1 MNLNWINKIVANIDK
16 ILLIIISIII
26 SLYLVETYLFFLQKK
41 IYTNNRIQI
50 VEKINFYEQGK
61 ILAVNPSN
69 HLINQKQDFLPLSG
83 ISHENT
89 IYCNEEGYYE
99 KYNSDRYGFNNP
111 DDIWGNSIIDYLL
124 IGDSFVQ
131 GACVHQ
137 KYNISFNL
145 KKISNKKVLNLGM
158 DSNGP
163 LLNLATIREYLFKD
177 KVKNVLWFY
186 YEGNDLHD
194 LQNEIQFDILK
205 KYISDESFSQN
216 LLNQQSK
223 INKFNS
229 EILHSKFKE
238 LKKKSKNIKKDQTKF
253 SFKFYYLRNLLFYKD
268 NQKLSSEFEIIIK
281 SLKNFTIKKN
291 LKLYFIYLPEFKRYS
306 RPVYIN
312 DNYKK
317 IIEIIENSNIELI
330 DLHKE
335 LFKNEYSVELFS
347 KEKTHYSKKGYKL
360 VASKI
365 YEIIK

>member
-26 SLYLVETYLFFLQKK
+26 SLYLIETYLFFLTKK
-41 IYTNNRIQI
+41 IYDTNKIETL
-50 VEKINFYEQGK
+50 EKINFYKQGK
-61 ILAVNPSN
+61 ILAVNPNN

-89 IYCNEEGYYE
+89 IYCNEEGYYA

-111 DDIWGNSIIDYLL
+111 DDIWDNSIIDYLL

-131 GACVHQ
+131 GACVYEKH
-137 KYNISFNL
+137 NISGNL
-145 KKISNKKVLNLGM
+145 KKISNKKVLNLGQ

-163 LLNLATIREYLFKD
+163 LINLATIREYLFKD

-186 YEGNDLHD
+186 YEGNDLYD
-194 LQNEIQFDILK
+194 LQYEIKFDILK
-205 KYISDESFSQN
+205 KYISDENFSQN

-223 INKFNS
+223 IDKLNLEILQSKFN
-229 EILHSKFKE
+229 ENKE
-238 LKKKSKNIKKDQTKF
+238 SLKDLNKNKINF
-253 SFKFYYLRNLLFYKD
+253 SFKFYYLRNFLFYKD
-268 NQKLSSEFEIIIK
+268 NQKLLNEFEIIIK
-281 SLKNFTIKKN
+281 SLKDFKNKNN

-306 RPVYIN
+306 TYVYKN
-312 DNYKK
+312 NNYEKIKK
-317 IIEIIENSNIELI
+317 IIDKLDIEFI